1 MAITSTLKVNSYH
14 TGLGIYTDFEGHMIP
29 IDIWF
34 MYIFITLSGG
44 GAGTTYIEDEN
55 DNPVN
60 FTAEIWR
67 V

>member
-1 MAITSTLKVNSYH
+1 
-14 TGLGIYTDFEGHMIP
+14 MIP